1 MTYAAETILKIES
14 GYVLRQKG
22 DKKHTFNPP
31 TGTLILT
38 DRRFIFAQASVGVG
52 KRLVAGS
59 LGLVAGS
66 EALRVMSTVKP
77 EQLDAVFK
85 MPESFFV
92 NLADILEVKVGRT
105 LGSSFLLIRW
115 NAPGEMKAQFYKAGM
130 VTGLSLP
137 QDWVDQINAAKER
150 LMIPGGLPTPQMQPS
165 YSVPSQMPPSYVV
178 SVPSAPP
185 AQRSTTDT
193 KFCVY
198 CGAKM
203 LEANVFCGACG
214 KKQE

>member
-1 MTYAAETILKIES
+1 VTYAAETILKIES

>member
-1 MTYAAETILKIES
+1 M
-14 GYVLRQKG
+14 
-22 DKKHTFNPP
+22 FNPP

-38 DRRFIFAQASVGVG
+38 DRRFIFAQASVGVA

-59 LGLVAGS
+59 LGLVVGS

-92 NLADILEVKVGRT
+92 NLADVLEVKVGRT

-130 VTGLSLP
+130 ITGLSLP

-150 LMIPGGLPTPQMQPS
+150 LMIPGGPPTPQMQPS
-165 YSVPSQMPPSYVV
+165 YSVPSQMPPSYGA

-185 AQRSTTDT
+185 AQQPTTHT

-203 LEANVFCGACG
+203 LETNVFCGACG